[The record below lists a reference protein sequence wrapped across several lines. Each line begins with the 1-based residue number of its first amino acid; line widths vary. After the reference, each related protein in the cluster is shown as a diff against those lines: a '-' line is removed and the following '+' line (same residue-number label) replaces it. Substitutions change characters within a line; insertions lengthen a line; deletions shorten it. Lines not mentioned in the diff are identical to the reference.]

1 MMLKNLELKVVAGK
15 TVGQV
20 IVIPPTG
27 ATIGRQPPAEVV
39 LDEPAVSR
47 QHCSIYPRR
56 NGWCVKDLDSQNGTL
71 VNGIPISKELLYPGD
86 RIQVGDTV
94 LRMPPNRRKQVMVAA
109 ATAAGVL
116 IAVLVW
122 RWVAAS
128 ARSAP
133 NSESATAQA
142 SASATTDSGAAKSL
156 DSDLTD
162 ADLLHPGLKRL
173 HH

>member
-1 MMLKNLELKVVAGK
+1 MLKNLELKVVAGK
-15 TVGQV
+15 TAGQV
-20 IVIPPTG
+20 IVIPPAG

-71 VNGIPISKELLYPGD
+71 LNGVPISKEVLQPGD

-94 LRMPPNRRKQVMVAA
+94 LRMPPNRRKQVLVGA

-122 RWVAAS
+122 HWAAAS
-128 ARSAP
+128 GRSAP
-133 NSESATAQA
+133 ASAAETVQE
-142 SASATTDSGAAKSL
+142 SASATANSAGAKPL

-162 ADLLHPGLKRL
+162 SDLLHPGLKRL
-173 HH
+173 HR